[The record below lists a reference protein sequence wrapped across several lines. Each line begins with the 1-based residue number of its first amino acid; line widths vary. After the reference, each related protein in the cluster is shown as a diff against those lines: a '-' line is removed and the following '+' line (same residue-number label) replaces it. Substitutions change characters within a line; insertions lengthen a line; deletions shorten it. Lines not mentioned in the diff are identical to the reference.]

1 MPFGLVKLGLR
12 GYPTVKKID
21 DMFIRFDTMHE
32 CDRQTDTSH
41 TQTHRQKPH
50 DGIGRAYA

>member
-1 MPFGLVKLGLR
+1 MPFGVVKLGLR
-12 GYPTVKKID
+12 GYPMVKKID

-32 CDRQTDTSH
+32 CDRQTNTSH